1 MNIKCKRG
9 EYEAVIIS
17 RACGRQ
23 PRTRTIDKDNTQDR
37 QEDKTNMKICET
49 EKNIGVYTCERVT
62 KIVDLSKTYNMDS
75 IQKNKINK

>member
-49 EKNIGVYTCERVT
+49 EKYWCVYLW
-62 KIVDLSKTYNMDS
+62 KSNKNSGL
-75 IQKNKINK
+75 IQNLQYGLNTEK